1 VANTQ
6 TVRRVRLAAIIGAA
20 LVLVGGGVVVAS
32 TVDFGYRLRTGD
44 LFREPPSPEPSPT
57 PPPGANIAGPLNILL
72 VGIDTRVEQPA
83 WQPHADAVLILHVA
97 EELDRAYLFSLPR
110 DLLVDVPAFEEAGFG
125 GQRTKLTNAMSFG
138 ARVPGSDRPDDE
150 QGFALVAETVS
161 DYTGI
166 ERFDAGAVVKFPGLI
181 KLVDALG
188 GIDIDVDQRVVSL
201 HKQPDGTSRPLQPG
215 GGGYVGPQKVYEEG
229 MQHLE
234 GWEVLDYARQRYIDG
249 ADYSRQRHQRQV
261 IRALVDT
268 IIDQDLVTD
277 PVQLGKVIRAFRNF
291 LVFDGRDYRVADY
304 AYALR
309 NLTAESVGL
318 IGLPGQSVFAGGA
331 YQGEQLRPVA
341 EDLFE
346 AVREDR
352 VEDFLEDHPELV
364 EEPAVVEAKPDPSGT
379 PDG

>member
-1 VANTQ
+1 VANRQ
-6 TVRRVRLAAIIGAA
+6 TVRRVRLAALIGAA

-32 TVDFGYRLRTGD
+32 TVDFGDRLPTGD

-83 WQPHADAVLILHVA
+83 WQPNADAVLILHVA

-110 DLLVDVPAFEEAGFG
+110 DLLVDVPASEEAGFG
-125 GQRTKLTNAMSFG
+125 GQRTKLTNAMSVG

-166 ERFDAGAVVKFPGLI
+166 ERFDAGAVLKFPGLI

-234 GWEVLDYARQRYIDG
+234 GWEVLDYTRQRYIDG
-249 ADYSRQRHQRQV
+249 ADYSRQRHHRQV

-277 PVQLGKVIRAFRNF
+277 PVRLGKVIGAFRNF

-364 EEPAVVEAKPDPSGT
+364 EEPAVVEAKPNPT

>member
-1 VANTQ
+1 
-6 TVRRVRLAAIIGAA
+6 
-20 LVLVGGGVVVAS
+20 
-32 TVDFGYRLRTGD
+32 VDFGDRLPTGD

-83 WQPHADAVLILHVA
+83 WQPNADAVLILHVA

-110 DLLVDVPAFEEAGFG
+110 DLLVDVPASEEAGFG
-125 GQRTKLTNAMSFG
+125 GQRTKLTNAMSVG

-166 ERFDAGAVVKFPGLI
+166 ERFDAGAVLKFPGLI

-234 GWEVLDYARQRYIDG
+234 GWEVLDYTRQRYIDG
-249 ADYSRQRHQRQV
+249 ADYSRQRHHRQV

-277 PVQLGKVIRAFRNF
+277 PVRLGKVIGAFRNF